1 MITDIYMIQYVEGWW
16 ADSSANRH
24 VCYDKI
30 GSKYTLLLKKK
41 KTIMLGDSS
50 KTKVLDNGEVELNL
64 PLDVFSL

>member
-1 MITDIYMIQYVEGWW
+1 MLKGGGQTLVPIGMFAMI
-16 ADSSANRH
+16 
-24 VCYDKI
+24 KI

-50 KTKVLDNGEVELNL
+50 KTKVLGSVEVELNL